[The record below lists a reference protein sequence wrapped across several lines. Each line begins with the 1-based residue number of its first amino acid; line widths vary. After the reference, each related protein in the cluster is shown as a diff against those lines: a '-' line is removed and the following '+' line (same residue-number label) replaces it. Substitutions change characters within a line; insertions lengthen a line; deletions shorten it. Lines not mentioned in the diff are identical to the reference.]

1 MDYQIEIAPPHRSF
15 RGLRS
20 WGSTVLS
27 CLLCRLLCCIL
38 TCILGAS
45 LLACERASPVAAKR
59 PPGAMRVVVTLP
71 PLDGLVRPL
80 LPAAAT
86 VKVLIPPGRSE
97 HGYEPTVEDIMAI
110 EEADLVV
117 LVGMGLEPSVD
128 AALRKRP
135 RPYRHE
141 ARLGVI
147 LGLEDSHGGHA
158 HDEHAHDE
166 HAHDE
171 HGHDEHAHDD
181 HEHEVRSDS
190 HTHDHAHAV
199 DPHVWLDPILVQQA
213 LPEIARLVKAS
224 VTESGLADP
233 ASVDQSLAALLT
245 RIAETDAAYRRDLA
259 PLAGRAIVTHHAA
272 FGRLADRY
280 GLRVVEVIRP
290 IEGAEPTPENIAQ
303 VSESIAKERVRA
315 IFIEPQFDAR
325 GAKLIA
331 ERAGVKL
338 GTLDPLGTGDWFTMM
353 SSNLRELV
361 DKLAD

>member
-1 MDYQIEIAPPHRSF
+1 
-15 RGLRS
+15 
-20 WGSTVLS
+20 
-27 CLLCRLLCCIL
+27 
-38 TCILGAS
+38 
-45 LLACERASPVAAKR
+45 
-59 PPGAMRVVVTLP
+59 MRVVVTLP

-80 LPAAAT
+80 LPAEAT
-86 VKVLIPPGRSE
+86 LKVLIPPGRSE

-110 EEADLVV
+110 EQADLVV
-117 LVGMGLEPSVD
+117 LVGTGLEPSID

-147 LGLEDSHGGHA
+147 LGLEDSHGGHG

-166 HAHDE
+166 HAHS
-171 HGHDEHAHDD
+171 D
-181 HEHEVRSDS
+181 HEHEDQADP
-190 HTHDHAHAV
+190 HAHDHASTV

-213 LPEIARLVKAS
+213 MPEIARLVKAS
-224 VTESGLADP
+224 VAESGLGDP
-233 ASVDQSLAALLT
+233 ASVDQSLAAQIA
-245 RIAETDAAYRRDLA
+245 RISEIDAAYRRELA
-259 PLAGRAIVTHHAA
+259 PLAGRAIITHHAA

-303 VSESIAKERVRA
+303 VSESIMKERVLA

-325 GAKLIA
+325 GAQLIA
-331 ERAGVKL
+331 ERTRVKL